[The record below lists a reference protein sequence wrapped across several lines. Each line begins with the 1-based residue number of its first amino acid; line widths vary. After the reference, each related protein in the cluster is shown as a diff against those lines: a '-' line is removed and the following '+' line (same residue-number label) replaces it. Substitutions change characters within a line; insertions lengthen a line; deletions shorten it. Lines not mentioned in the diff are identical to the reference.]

1 MTSQRTKPFRA
12 GRQLVFVRSIGT
24 LWGQARRSWWA
35 DAPSCLVRASYDSAE
50 LVREAAGGTSGLRA
64 SSGGPRLM
72 GMAAPPAGDALVIVH
87 ECGAGARLVVKR
99 GEKDMS
105 EWTWPEDHVDVDVI
119 TDGRRIVM
127 RHGRGGTLSWF
138 AAESLG
144 PPRPWS
150 LEPMRQALGEVR
162 LHVTGLWDLGDSLV
176 VTTVDT
182 WSQWRWDGELMAC
195 WRAPAYELGAVTV
208 VAWHAAGPI
217 LYMRT
222 IDPATGEPGFGRDAY
237 QLVVWDLAR
246 GVGRPLGPAHDWPRA
261 AGSPD
266 GRWLVADRVT
276 RAGRGLELWDL
287 ATDTRVERMPTRR
300 RAVQALA
307 FAPDGEHVAVAT
319 MEDWFVLRVVPAAES
334 IEG

>member
-1 MTSQRTKPFRA
+1 MTLQRTKPFQA
-12 GRQLVFVRSIGT
+12 GRRLVFVRSIGT
-24 LWGQARRSWWA
+24 LSGQAERSWWTGE
-35 DAPSCLVRASYDSAE
+35 PFCLVRWNYHTAE
-50 LVREAAGGTSGLRA
+50 LVREAASGAGTLGVRA

-72 GMAAPPAGDALVIVH
+72 GMAAPRSGDALMIVH

-99 GEKDMS
+99 GDEDMS

-127 RHGRGGTLSWF
+127 RHGREGKLSWF

-150 LEPMRQALGEVR
+150 LEPVRQALGEAR
-162 LHVTGLWDLGDSLV
+162 LHVTGLCDLGDSLV
-176 VTTVDT
+176 VTTFDT
-182 WSQWRWDGELMAC
+182 WSQWRWDGELLAC
-195 WRAPAYELGAVTV
+195 WRAPAEAFSPVTL
-208 VAWHAAGPI
+208 VAWHAAGPV

-222 IDPATGEPGFGRDAY
+222 TDPATGQPGLGRDAS

-261 AGSPD
+261 ARSPD

-276 RAGRGLELWDL
+276 REGRGLDLWDL
-287 ATDTRVERMPTRR
+287 ATNTLVERLPTQR

-307 FAPDGEHVAVAT
+307 FAPDGLHVAVAT
-319 MEDWFVLRVVPAAES
+319 MQDWFVLRVVPG
-334 IEG
+334 EG